1 MKENWFLRLS
11 KWTWTPLLLGVVVC
25 LAVAAIAKTE
35 SWEIVPAGIGL
46 ICFAWL
52 AAVKGFVK

>member
-11 KWTWTPLLLGVVVC
+11 KWTWTPFILGAVVC
-25 LAVAAIAKTE
+25 IGVTVFSKE
-35 SWEIVPAGIGL
+35 VSWEAAFAGVGL

-52 AAVKGFVK
+52 AVVKGFLK